1 MRAWT
6 EQVIFQVPMQNES
19 LRNAGQ
25 KIERAGEASCCRH
38 KTVYYNGFTGHAFRP
53 VIVKERQVALG
64 LWETEMQ

>member
-1 MRAWT
+1 
-6 EQVIFQVPMQNES
+6 MQNES

-53 VIVKERQVALG
+53 VIVKERQVAFG